1 LFAQRHENQLLYQND
16 LAAAANALDRA
27 QVSDFFSFIS
37 DCVCLF
43 TLIGFIPRQA
53 EIAHLKRE
61 LQMDSESAE
70 RQRVIWQQRYTRL
83 MDHTARVE
91 ATLARRQ
98 ATAQQNAADLGTFL
112 SCFN

>member
-1 LFAQRHENQLLYQND
+1 M
-16 LAAAANALDRA
+16 
-27 QVSDFFSFIS
+27 
-37 DCVCLF
+37 
-43 TLIGFIPRQA
+43 
-53 EIAHLKRE
+53 KRE

-98 ATAQQNAADLGTFL
+98 ATAQQNAADLGMF
-112 SCFN
+112 